1 MEDGLNLQYL
11 NEQTPEKSL
20 VAVKQNGL
28 ALQYVKEQTSEICLT
43 AVKQNGLA
51 VQYVNKLTSEICKS
65 AVKQNR
71 DAFQYVAENILLYNY
86 NFFLDEVKHTKFVC
100 LIAVRNFPNVLKH
113 LKSQSIDICKEAV
126 KNDPTSFE
134 HVRNKNFKIC
144 KYALSIDGML
154 LDIID
159 LANFNPIE
167 RDILIK
173 TALTQNGIAI
183 QYVNQT
189 PEYCKIAYENNS
201 RSLKIISLK
210 IKKPF
215 INCSPQTDDDCSI
228 CLSND
233 ENEWCHPNCCKHK
246 FHISCIKKIMKDNC
260 PMCRKSFII
269 EFI

>member
-1 MEDGLNLQYL
+1 MSTMEYFKELTLEN
-11 NEQTPEKSL
+11 SL
-20 VAVKQNGL
+20 AAVKQNGL
-28 ALQYVKEQTSEICLT
+28 ALQYVLKQTPEICLT

-51 VQYVNKLTSEICKS
+51 VQYVNKLNSEICKS

-71 DAFQYVAENILLYNY
+71 EAFQYVVENILLYNY
-86 NFFLDEVKHTKFVC
+86 NYFLDEIKHTKNVC
-100 LIAVRNFPNVLKH
+100 LIAVRFFPNVLKH
-113 LKSQSIDICKEAV
+113 LKSQSIDICKEAI
-126 KNDPTSFE
+126 KNDPDSFE

-159 LANFNPIE
+159 LANFNPIK

-173 TALTQNGIAI
+173 TALSQNGLAI

-201 RSLKIISLK
+201 RSLKLISLK

-233 ENEWCHPNCCKHK
+233 ENEWCQLNCCTHK